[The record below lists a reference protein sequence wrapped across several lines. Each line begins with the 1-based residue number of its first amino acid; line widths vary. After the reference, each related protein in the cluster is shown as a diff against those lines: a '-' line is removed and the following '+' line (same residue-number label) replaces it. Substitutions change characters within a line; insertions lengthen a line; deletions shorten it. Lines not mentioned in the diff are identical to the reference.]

1 MSCNYHDEIFEE
13 HFDLH
18 LSRYK
23 INLETYMKG
32 IDFIFVLIRFIR
44 NFVN

>member
-23 INLETYMKG
+23 INLETYMKVV
-32 IDFIFVLIRFIR
+32 DFIF
-44 NFVN
+44 NCVNSLF

>member
-23 INLETYMKG
+23 INSETYMKG
-32 IDFIFVLIRFIR
+32 IDFIF
-44 NFVN
+44 NCVNSLY